1 LSTIRLTREE
11 RWALLAAA
19 GSQELIGLADACLG
33 AAEAFQVIV
42 PPQVGCVSVQV
53 REPIMKQRFLLG
65 DVLAC
70 SAEVEL
76 DGQRGWALRFG
87 DDQAAVLAMAI
98 VDAAASVRPADGDVP
113 SGDGDAPSGDGD
125 GDGVAGQIDRLC
137 AELARRLRQE
147 EAAEWA
153 ELAPTVVEFEEL

>member
-1 LSTIRLTREE
+1 
-11 RWALLAAA
+11 LLAAA
-19 GSQELIGLADACLG
+19 RSRELIGLADTCLG
-33 AAEAFQVIV
+33 IAGAFQVIV
-42 PPQVGCVSVQV
+42 PPRVGCVSAQV
-53 REPIMKQRFLLG
+53 REPILKQRFLLG

-87 DDQAAVLAMAI
+87 DDRAAVLAMAI
-98 VDAAASVRPADGDVP
+98 VDAAASAWPADRGEP
-113 SGDGDAPSGDGD
+113 SAHGGDAGPPAD
-125 GDGVAGQIDRLC
+125 GDGVADEIDRLC
-137 AELARRLRQE
+137 AEVAGRLRRE

>member
-1 LSTIRLTREE
+1 MSRIGLTREE
-11 RWALLAAA
+11 RLALLAAA
-19 GSQELIGLADACLG
+19 GSQELIGLADTCLG
-33 AAEAFQVIV
+33 AADAFQVIV

-53 REPIMKQRFLLG
+53 REPILKQRFLLG
-65 DVLAC
+65 DMLAC

-76 DGQRGWALRFG
+76 NGQRGWALRFG

-98 VDAAASVRPADGDVP
+98 VDAAACALPADGDEP
-113 SGDGDAPSGDGD
+113 SA
-125 GDGVAGQIDRLC
+125 DGVAGEIDRVC
-137 AELARRLRQE
+137 AELAERLRQE

>member
-1 LSTIRLTREE
+1 LKRVRLTREE

-19 GSQELIGLADACLG
+19 GSAELIALADTCLG
-33 AAEAFQVIV
+33 AADAFQVIV
-42 PPQVGCVSVQV
+42 PPQVGCVSAQV
-53 REPIMKQRFLLG
+53 REPILKQRFLLG

-87 DDQAAVLAMAI
+87 DDQAAALAMAI
-98 VDAAASVRPADGDVP
+98 VDAAAARPADGDEP
-113 SGDGDAPSGDGD
+113 S
-125 GDGVAGQIDRLC
+125 AGGAADEIDRVC
-137 AELARRLRQE
+137 AELAGRLRQE

-153 ELAPTVVEFEEL
+153 ELAPTIVEFEEL

>member
-1 LSTIRLTREE
+1 LNRVRLTREQ

-19 GSQELIGLADACLG
+19 RPDELIGLADTCLE
-33 AAEAFQVIV
+33 AAGAFQVIV

-53 REPIMKQRFLLG
+53 REPILKQRFLLG

-76 DGQRGWALRFG
+76 DGERGWALRLG

-98 VDAAASVRPADGDVP
+98 VDAAACTRSAEAGATLAGATPAG
-113 SGDGDAPSGDGD
+113 S
-125 GDGVAGQIDRLC
+125 DGVAGEIDRLC
-137 AELARRLRQE
+137 DELAGRLRAQ

>member
-1 LSTIRLTREE
+1 LNRFRLTREE

-19 GSQELIGLADACLG
+19 GAQELIGLADSCLG
-33 AAEAFQVIV
+33 AAGGFQVVV
-42 PPQVGCVSVQV
+42 PPQVGCVSAQV
-53 REPIMKQRFLLG
+53 REPILKQRFLLG

-87 DDQAAVLAMAI
+87 DDRAAVLAMAI
-98 VDAAASVRPADGDVP
+98 VDAAAAAWSADGDEDGP
-113 SGDGDAPSGDGD
+113 SAD
-125 GDGVAGQIDRLC
+125 GDGVAGEIGRLC
-137 AELARRLRQE
+137 AEVAERLRRE

>member
-1 LSTIRLTREE
+1 M
-11 RWALLAAA
+11 LAAA
-19 GSQELIGLADACLG
+19 RSEELIGLADSCLG
-33 AAEAFQVIV
+33 AAGAFQVIV

-53 REPIMKQRFLLG
+53 REPILKQRFLLG

-98 VDAAASVRPADGDVP
+98 VDAAASTRSAEGDE
-113 SGDGDAPSGDGD
+113 PSGDGD
-125 GDGVAGQIDRLC
+125 GVTGEIDRLC
-137 AELARRLRQE
+137 AELAGRLGQA

-153 ELAPTVVEFEEL
+153 ELAPTIVEFEEL

>member
-1 LSTIRLTREE
+1 LTRGKLTREE

-19 GSQELIGLADACLG
+19 DADELIRLADTCLG
-33 AAEAFQVIV
+33 AADAFQVIV
-42 PPQVGCVSVQV
+42 SPQVGCVSVQV
-53 REPIMKQRFLLG
+53 REPILKQRFLLG

-76 DGQRGWALRFG
+76 NGARGWALRFG
-87 DDQAAVLAMAI
+87 DDEAAVLAMAI
-98 VDAAASVRPADGDVP
+98 VDAAASARPADGD
-113 SGDGDAPSGDGD
+113 
-125 GDGVAGQIDRLC
+125 GVADEIDRLC
-137 AELARRLRQE
+137 AELAGRLRRE

>member
-1 LSTIRLTREE
+1 LSRIRLSREE

-19 GSQELIGLADACLG
+19 RPSELIGLADTCLG
-33 AAEAFQVIV
+33 AASAFQVVV
-42 PPQVGCVSVQV
+42 PPQVGCVSAQV
-53 REPIMKQRFLLG
+53 REPILRERFLLG

-76 DGQRGWALRFG
+76 DGHRGWALRFG
-87 DDQAAVLAMAI
+87 DDRAAVLAMAI
-98 VDAAASVRPADGDVP
+98 VDAAACAWLPDGGAAP
-113 SGDGDAPSGDGD
+113 GDGN
-125 GDGVAGQIDRLC
+125 DGVADEIDRLC
-137 AELARRLRQE
+137 DELAGRQRDT

>member
-1 LSTIRLTREE
+1 MSRLSREE

-19 GSQELIGLADACLG
+19 SADELIHLADTCL
-33 AAEAFQVIV
+33 AAADAFQVIV

-53 REPIMKQRFLLG
+53 REPILKQRFLLG

-70 SAEVEL
+70 RAEVEL
-76 DGQRGWALRFG
+76 NGARGWALRFG
-87 DDQAAVLAMAI
+87 NDRAAVLAMAI
-98 VDAAASVRPADGDVP
+98 VDAAAVPLAVGDVRL
-113 SGDGDAPSGDGD
+113 AV
-125 GDGVAGQIDRLC
+125 GDGVAEEIDRLC
-137 AELARRLRQE
+137 AELAGRLRQQ

>member
-1 LSTIRLTREE
+1 LSRQKLTREE
-11 RWALLAAA
+11 RWGLLAAA
-19 GSQELIGLADACLG
+19 DADELIGLADTCLG
-33 AAEAFQVIV
+33 AADAFQVIV
-42 PPQVGCVSVQV
+42 PPRVGCVSVQV
-53 REPIMKQRFLLG
+53 REPILKQRFLLG

-76 DGQRGWALRFG
+76 NGARGWALRFG

-98 VDAAASVRPADGDVP
+98 VDAAASARPADGAA
-113 SGDGDAPSGDGD
+113 SSTDGDS
-125 GDGVAGQIDRLC
+125 VADEIDQLC
-137 AELARRLRQE
+137 ADLAGRLRQE